1 MCHELFRVAMNTPQ
15 SQFEAGVEDGRAF
28 DEGEH
33 AAYPPLRPEAI
44 APGSYKSVC
53 LTPLAGLLSCGKYF
67 PLRLMNSMVLEFTL
81 ARTDDALAPGG
92 SRDFQLTQCELQ
104 FSTVRLDSAVE
115 AGFSSLMLQ
124 GRTLQFNLRTIV
136 SQSCI
141 IPAGSRE
148 YQASVVRAVS
158 RLCAVFVTFQRRD
171 PATNSQLRFHNP
183 SARTGAGE
191 NGAERLLEWSV
202 AIGSKQWPEMTT
214 CKSTAAT
221 LSLLKQA
228 LGTYDQNIVSTS
240 ITPQNYMEDR
250 YCIGVPT
257 SVIPG
262 QAFSAISTRSGDLL
276 TVLVRGLTQI
286 VEREAAKM
294 HISILAEVI
303 LEVGANGTVVLE

>member
-1 MCHELFRVAMNTPQ
+1 MCHELFRVAMNTPH
-15 SQFEAGVEDGRAF
+15 SQFEAGVEDGRVF
-28 DEGEH
+28 DDSEN

-53 LTPLAGLLSCGKYF
+53 LTPLAGLLSCGKYL
-67 PLRLMNSMVLEFTL
+67 PLRLMNSMVMEFTL
-81 ARTDDALAPGG
+81 ARTEDALAQGG

-104 FSTVRLDSAVE
+104 FSTVRLDSSVE

-148 YQASVVRAVS
+148 YQASVVRALS
-158 RLCAVFVTFQRRD
+158 RLCAVFITFQGRD
-171 PATNSQLRFHNP
+171 AANNGILRFHNP

-191 NGAERLLEWSV
+191 NGAERLLKSSS
-202 AIGSKQWPEMTT
+202 AIGQRPEMTT
-214 CKSTAAT
+214 CKSNAAT

-262 QAFSAISTRSGDLL
+262 QAFSAISTRSGDPL

-286 VEREAAKM
+286 AEREAAKM

-303 LEVGANGTVVLE
+303 LEVKASGTVMLE

>member
-1 MCHELFRVAMNTPQ
+1 M
-15 SQFEAGVEDGRAF
+15 
-28 DEGEH
+28 
-33 AAYPPLRPEAI
+33 
-44 APGSYKSVC
+44 
-53 LTPLAGLLSCGKYF
+53 
-67 PLRLMNSMVLEFTL
+67 
-81 ARTDDALAPGG
+81 
-92 SRDFQLTQCELQ
+92 
-104 FSTVRLDSAVE
+104 
-115 AGFSSLMLQ
+115 
-124 GRTLQFNLRTIV
+124 
-136 SQSCI
+136 SQSCL
-141 IPAGSRE
+141 IPAGSKE
-148 YQASVVRAVS
+148 YQASVVRALS
-158 RLCAVFVTFQRRD
+158 RLCAVCSTFQGRD
-171 PATNSQLRFHNP
+171 AANNSMMRLHNP

-191 NGAERLLEWSV
+191 NGAERMLEWSV

-286 VEREAAKM
+286 EEREAYRM

-303 LEVGANGTVVLE
+303 LEVGANGTVMLE